1 MLRTSFCWP
10 TAILPEPVTTVVGTA
25 TLLDTGVSLVTIKP
39 LAVLIDAALT
49 GATADTPTAAVAAN
63 TANANFLECLF
74 SLILHPHYI
83 KILNNIQY
91 NFSVSLFASLF
102 SLT

>member
-39 LAVLIDAALT
+39 SAVLIGAALT

-63 TANANFLECLF
+63 TANANFLEYLF
-74 SLILHPHYI
+74 SLILHPH
-83 KILNNIQY
+83 
-91 NFSVSLFASLF
+91 
-102 SLT
+102 

>member
-1 MLRTSFCWP
+1 MLCTSFCWP
-10 TAILPEPVTTVVGTA
+10 TAILAEPVTTVVGTV

-39 LAVLIDAALT
+39 SAAVIGVAALT

-74 SLILHPHYI
+74 SLILHPH
-83 KILNNIQY
+83 
-91 NFSVSLFASLF
+91 
-102 SLT
+102 